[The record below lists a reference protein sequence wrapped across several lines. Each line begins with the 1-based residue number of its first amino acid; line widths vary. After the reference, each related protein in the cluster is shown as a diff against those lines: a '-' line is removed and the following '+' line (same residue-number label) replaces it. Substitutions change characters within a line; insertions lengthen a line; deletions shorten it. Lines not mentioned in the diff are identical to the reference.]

1 MKKGLIILIA
11 LMLNIIAY
19 AQSDVSYNHKPF
31 TAESCSVQYY
41 VGSENNT
48 FYIYVL
54 VKSDRLVFPAE
65 PSMKVRTFGGDVLD
79 IPGENISQQTSTG
92 GVVMGNTVVP
102 YTVLNA
108 LARFAITEQQ
118 FEQLSHGVKKVRLN
132 TVPIY
137 HEKEFKKDKIGATL
151 YKMYQNQK
159 DKDF

>member
-1 MKKGLIILIA
+1 MKKVLVILFA
-11 LMLNIIAY
+11 LVLNIIAY
-19 AQSDVSYNHKPF
+19 AQKDVSYNHKPF

-41 VGSENNT
+41 VGNENNI
-48 FYIYVL
+48 FYIYVS
-54 VKSDRLVFPAE
+54 VQSERLVFPAD

-92 GVVMGNTVVP
+92 GIVIGNTIVP
-102 YTVLNA
+102 YTALNA